1 MSNKQKFLYVFLIII
16 TLGFILLYW
25 RKYKQSN
32 KKDYLTVDKRIPFN
46 FEHFISSLGGYE
58 NIIETSSDSHST
70 SQKVLRIKYKDKT
83 KLNIEELKK
92 LNGISGIALNSY
104 GISLVVGNNAKYIAE
119 KIDKEIKNGK

>member
-1 MSNKQKFLYVFLIII
+1 MSGKQKFLYVFLIII

-46 FEHFISSLGGYE
+46 FERFISFLGGYE

>member
-1 MSNKQKFLYVFLIII
+1 MSGKQKFLYVFLIII

-46 FEHFISSLGGYE
+46 FEHFIGFLGGYE

>member
-1 MSNKQKFLYVFLIII
+1 MSGKQKFLYVFLIII

-46 FEHFISSLGGYE
+46 FEHFISFLGGYE

-119 KIDKEIKNGK
+119 KIDKEIKNDK

>member
-1 MSNKQKFLYVFLIII
+1 MSGKQKFLYVFLIII

-32 KKDYLTVDKRIPFN
+32 KKDYLTVDKRISFN
-46 FEHFISSLGGYE
+46 FEDFISFLGGHE

>member
-1 MSNKQKFLYVFLIII
+1 MSGKQKFLYVFLIII

-32 KKDYLTVDKRIPFN
+32 KKDYLTVDKRILFN
-46 FEHFISSLGGYE
+46 FEHFISFLGGYE

>member
-1 MSNKQKFLYVFLIII
+1 MSGKQKFLYVFLIII

-46 FEHFISSLGGYE
+46 FEDFISFLGGYE

>member
-32 KKDYLTVDKRIPFN
+32 KKDYLTVDKRISFN
-46 FEHFISSLGGYE
+46 FEHFISFLGGYE

-104 GISLVVGNNAKYIAE
+104 GVSLVVGNNAKYIAE

>member
-1 MSNKQKFLYVFLIII
+1 MSGKQKFLYVFLIII

-46 FEHFISSLGGYE
+46 FEHFISVLGGYE

>member
-1 MSNKQKFLYVFLIII
+1 MSGKQKFLYVFLIII

-32 KKDYLTVDKRIPFN
+32 KKDYLTVDKRIFFN
-46 FEHFISSLGGYE
+46 FEHFISFLGGYE